1 MVLMDKLKRLIKRIA
16 LSLELGRR
24 ISLNL
29 LFLGIVGSVFWFLLA
44 DGEEDIE
51 EKTVLVL
58 TLQGRLVEAQ
68 TDNDQA
74 QWFLDWFDDDKR
86 EVVLPTLLQS
96 LRDAAKDPKITKA
109 LLLTDGFEGGGLAS
123 MDELAK
129 GLSAFRASGKTIIAW
144 GTRYDQRQYFIA
156 SRATEVLMH
165 PMGELLMEGFGRRR
179 NYYRDALD
187 RLGITPHLIR
197 VGAYKSAGEAWV
209 ANRPSKQALEAE
221 AHVIDDL
228 WKRYSSDIESAR
240 KLPQGHLDALM
251 ASLPQA
257 LAQAGGDAGKLA
269 SDWQL
274 VDGLIPYPDLRERLI
289 REGVKEESY
298 RSFRQV
304 NSKAYAA
311 LKPAQTGGDHI
322 GILVLEGEIR
332 ERGKGAQVIGGREAA
347 EKIRKAADDDKLKA
361 LVIRVDSPGGSAVG
375 SEFIRQAL
383 ERFRQRG
390 KPVVISMG
398 DLAASGGY
406 WISLSADRIIA
417 HPNTI
422 TGSIGVFGLLPTAQ
436 GLMDKLSIRTG
447 GYQSHWLAGGFDPRV
462 DLDPRMKSLV
472 ESRIQHIYKDFI
484 ELSAKARG
492 QSVAQ
497 IEQVAQGRIWSGA
510 QAKTHQLVDELGGLD
525 AAVAAARKMLADA
538 DGGNGNKN
546 NEAKGKQREK
556 PARTLQV
563 RYLQADASWF
573 GEKLKRWF
581 RSMLQLSGLRGLLE
595 PSASM
600 VHQDPFQDLLV
611 DLYREGRWAAQWLRS
626 EERWS
631 AQAHCFCSVEP

>member
-1 MVLMDKLKRLIKRIA
+1 MSDRIKSWIKRLARA
-16 LSLELGRR
+16 LDLSRR
-24 ISLNL
+24 ITLNL
-29 LFLGIVGSVFWFLLA
+29 LFLALLA
-44 DGEEDIE
+44 SALWLAFAQGSDEIKDQ
-51 EKTVLVL
+51 TVLVL
-58 TLQGRLVEAQ
+58 SLQGRLVEAPSNE
-68 TDNDQA
+68 DKE
-74 QWFLDWFDDDKR
+74 QWLIDIINEDKR
-86 EVVLPTLLQS
+86 EVVLPELLQS
-96 LRDAAKDPKITKA
+96 LRAAAKDAKISKA

-129 GLSAFRASGKTIIAW
+129 GLAEFRTSGKSIIAW
-144 GTRYDQRQYFIA
+144 GTRFDQRQYLIA
-156 SRATEVLMH
+156 SQATEVFMH
-165 PMGELLMEGFGRRR
+165 PMGELLIEGFGRRR

-197 VGAYKSAGEAWV
+197 VGAYKSAGEPWV
-209 ANRPSKQALEAE
+209 ANRPSQQALEAE
-221 AHVIDDL
+221 AHVISDL
-228 WKRYSSDIESAR
+228 WKRYSHDIEKAR
-240 KLPQGHLDALM
+240 NLPEGRIDALM
-251 ASLPQA
+251 ASLPNA
-257 LAQAGGDAGKLA
+257 LQNLGGDAGKLA
-269 SDWQL
+269 LAWKL
-274 VDGLIPYPDLRERLI
+274 VDGLQPYPELRERLI

-298 RSFRQV
+298 RSFRQIS
-304 NSKAYAA
+304 SKHYAA
-311 LKPAQTGGDHI
+311 LNPPKSEGDYI
-322 GILVLEGEIR
+322 GVLVLEGEIR
-332 ERGKGAQVIGGREAA
+332 ERGSGAQVIGGRESA
-347 EKIRKAADDDKLKA
+347 EKIRKAAEDEKLKA
-361 LVIRVDSPGGSAVG
+361 LVLRVDSPGGSAVG
-375 SEFIRQAL
+375 SEFIRHAL
-383 ERFRQRG
+383 ERFRQSG
-390 KPVVISMG
+390 KPVVVSMG

-406 WISLSADRIIA
+406 WIALSADRIIA

-510 QAKTHQLVDELGGLD
+510 QAKTHQLVDDLGGLD

-600 VHQDPFQDLLV
+600 VHQDPLQDLLV

>member
-1 MVLMDKLKRLIKRIA
+1 LDKLKRLIKRVA
-16 LSLELGRR
+16 FSLDLSRR
-24 ISLNL
+24 ISLNV
-29 LFLGIVGSVFWFLLA
+29 LFLGIVGSSFWLLLA
-44 DGEEDIE
+44 DREEDIK

-58 TLQGRLVEAQ
+58 TLQGRLVEARS
-68 TDNDQA
+68 DHDKG
-74 QWFLDWFDDDKR
+74 QWVMDWFDDDKR
-86 EVVLPTLLQS
+86 EVVLPTLLHS
-96 LRDAAKDPKITKA
+96 LREAAKDPNISKA

-129 GLSAFRASGKTIIAW
+129 GLAEFRASGKAIIAW
-144 GTRYDQRQYFIA
+144 GTRFEQRQYFIA

-197 VGAYKSAGEAWV
+197 VGAYKSAAEVWV
-209 ANRPSKQALEAE
+209 ANKPSKQAIEAE

-228 WKRYSSDIESAR
+228 WNRYSSDIESAR
-240 KLPQGHLDALM
+240 KLPQGRIDTLM

-269 SDWQL
+269 SDWKL

-304 NSKAYAA
+304 SSTAYAA
-311 LKPAQTGGDHI
+311 LKPAQSDGDHI

-332 ERGKGAQVIGGREAA
+332 ERGNGAQLIGGRETA
-347 EKIRKAADDDKLKA
+347 EKIRKAAEDEKLKA

-383 ERFRQRG
+383 ERFRQSG

-406 WISLSADRIIA
+406 WIGLAADRIIA

-447 GYQSHWLAGGFDPRV
+447 GYQRHWLAGGYDPRV

-492 QSVAQ
+492 QSKAQ
-497 IEQVAQGRIWSGA
+497 IEQVAQGRIWSGS
-510 QAKTHQLVDELGGLD
+510 QAKAHQLVDELGGLD
-525 AAVAAARKMLADA
+525 AAVAAARKLLADA
-538 DGGNGNKN
+538 RGRDDSNS
-546 NEAKGKQREK
+546 NEAKDKQGAK
-556 PARTLQV
+556 AVQTLKV
-563 RYLQADASWF
+563 RYIETDASWF
-573 GEKLKRWF
+573 GKKLKRWF
-581 RSMLQLSGLRGLLE
+581 SSMLQISGVRTVLE
-595 PSASM
+595 PAAAT
-600 VHQDPFQDLLV
+600 VQQDPLQDLLA
-611 DLYREGRWAAQWLRS
+611 DFYREGRWAAQWLSS